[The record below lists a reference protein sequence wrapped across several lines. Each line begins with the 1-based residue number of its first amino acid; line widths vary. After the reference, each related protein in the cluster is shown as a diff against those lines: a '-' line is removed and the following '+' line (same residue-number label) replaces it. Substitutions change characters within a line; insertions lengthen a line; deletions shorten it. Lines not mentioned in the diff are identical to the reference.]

1 MVALADPLEPHGFL
15 AYEAL
20 VLLQQ
25 SMVQTERLSKFR
37 QLFITHFHGFGDMDP
52 DDAVDIAD
60 G

>member
-1 MVALADPLEPHGFL
+1 MVSSAEQLEPHGFL

-25 SMVQTERLSKFR
+25 SMTPTEKLAKYRE
-37 QLFITHFHGFGDMDP
+37 LFLKYFHGFGDMDP
-52 DDAVDIAD
+52 DDAFDVSD